1 MTKTTKTTFTTE
13 TTQVRE
19 KKLQLTA
26 QEEKVVRMLHGLA
39 APGDHV
45 LEQVGQEFPETAAKL
60 EELERRAIEAAGAHS
75 CAGASDGSARGG
87 WHLGTRE
94 LLPDEAAHALRRPL
108 RQQRRRR
115 ALGQGS

>member
-13 TTQVRE
+13 TTTVRE

-45 LEQVGQEFPETAAKL
+45 LDQVGQEFPETAARL
-60 EELERRAIEAAGAHS
+60 EEIERRAIEAAGPRQNPTKRKIINS
-75 CAGASDGSARGG
+75 
-87 WHLGTRE
+87 
-94 LLPDEAAHALRRPL
+94 LRRKGL
-108 RQQRRRR
+108 
-115 ALGQGS
+115 

>member
-1 MTKTTKTTFTTE
+1 MTKTTKTTLITE

-45 LEQVGQEFPETAAKL
+45 LEQVGQEFPDTAAQL
-60 EELERRAIEAAGAHS
+60 EEIERRAIEAAGPRQNPTKRKIINS
-75 CAGASDGSARGG
+75 
-87 WHLGTRE
+87 
-94 LLPDEAAHALRRPL
+94 LRRKGL
-108 RQQRRRR
+108 
-115 ALGQGS
+115 

>member
-1 MTKTTKTTFTTE
+1 MTKTTKTTFTIA

-45 LEQVGQEFPETAAKL
+45 LEQVGQEFPDTAAQL
-60 EELERRAIEAAGAHS
+60 EEIERRAIEAAGPRQNPTKRKIINS
-75 CAGASDGSARGG
+75 
-87 WHLGTRE
+87 
-94 LLPDEAAHALRRPL
+94 LRRKGL
-108 RQQRRRR
+108 
-115 ALGQGS
+115 

>member
-1 MTKTTKTTFTTE
+1 MTKRRKTTFTIE

-45 LEQVGQEFPETAAKL
+45 LEQVGQDFPDTAARL
-60 EELERRAIEAAGAHS
+60 EQIERRAIEAAGARQNPTKRKIINS
-75 CAGASDGSARGG
+75 
-87 WHLGTRE
+87 
-94 LLPDEAAHALRRPL
+94 LRRKGL
-108 RQQRRRR
+108 
-115 ALGQGS
+115 

>member
-1 MTKTTKTTFTTE
+1 MTKTTKTTLLTE

-45 LEQVGQEFPETAAKL
+45 LEQVGQEFPDTAAQL
-60 EELERRAIEAAGAHS
+60 EEIERRAIEAAGPRQNPTKRKIINS
-75 CAGASDGSARGG
+75 
-87 WHLGTRE
+87 
-94 LLPDEAAHALRRPL
+94 LRRKGL
-108 RQQRRRR
+108 
-115 ALGQGS
+115 

>member
-13 TTQVRE
+13 TTRVRE

-45 LEQVGQEFPETAAKL
+45 LEQVGQEFPDTAARL
-60 EELERRAIEAAGAHS
+60 EEIERRAIEAAGPRQNPTKRKIINS
-75 CAGASDGSARGG
+75 
-87 WHLGTRE
+87 
-94 LLPDEAAHALRRPL
+94 LRRKGL
-108 RQQRRRR
+108 
-115 ALGQGS
+115 